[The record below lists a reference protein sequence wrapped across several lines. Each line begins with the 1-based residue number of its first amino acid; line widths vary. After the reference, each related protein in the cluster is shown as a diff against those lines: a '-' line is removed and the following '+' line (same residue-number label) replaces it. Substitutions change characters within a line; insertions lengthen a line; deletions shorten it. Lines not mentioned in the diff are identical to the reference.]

1 MSLKQVAVNF
11 LKVKLGFI
19 ITYCI
24 NTTILV
30 ALIYLTSGFT
40 EFIYPIT
47 VSLFILLVYLLFA
60 GMNFLSFTKKLEDA
74 KSSPNLSIDS
84 LKVEDRVIFTATN
97 DIHNEYH
104 TKLFKLNSI
113 FKERNA
119 LFSQWIHNM
128 KVSIAIIDLAY
139 EKGTSQHPQ
148 EDYLE
153 DIKEEN
159 EKLKINLEESLNV
172 LRLDEFSRDYI
183 PEKLSLQRLVLDV
196 INMQKRDFIY
206 QGVFPKV
213 KVDESI
219 EVLTDS
225 KWCKYILKQIIS
237 NAVKYSPYQ
246 ESKIVMISAT
256 KNEDSVE
263 LEIQDEGIG
272 IAATDLPRVFDPF
285 FTGENGRTHESATGI
300 GLYMVKTISK
310 SLGHQISIT
319 SIEGKGT
326 KVKLSFLSK
335 V

>member
-1 MSLKQVAVNF
+1 MSLNQVIRNF
-11 LKVKLGFI
+11 LKAKLGFI
-19 ITYCI
+19 AAYCM
-24 NTTILV
+24 NTILLII
-30 ALIYLTSGFT
+30 LIYLLSGYSK
-40 EFIYPIT
+40 FIYPIT
-47 VSLFILLVYLLFA
+47 ISLFILLVYLLFA
-60 GMNFLSFTKKLEDA
+60 AMKFWNFSRKLEDA
-74 KSSPNLSIDS
+74 KLSPNLEIDP
-84 LKVEDRVIFTATN
+84 LKVEDRLIFEVTN
-97 DIHNEYH
+97 DIHAEYH
-104 TKLFKLNSI
+104 TKLYKLNST

-139 EKGTSQHPQ
+139 EKGANQQ
-148 EDYLE
+148 QKLDYLE

-159 EKLKINLEESLNV
+159 EKLKTNLEESLNV

-196 INMQKRDFIY
+196 VNAQKRDFIY

-213 KVDESI
+213 QIDESI

-237 NAVKYSPYQ
+237 NAIKYSPHQ
-246 ESKIVMISAT
+246 VQKTIIITALQTEQ
-256 KNEDSVE
+256 SVE

-272 IAATDLPRVFDPF
+272 IAASDLPRVFDPF
-285 FTGENGRTHESATGI
+285 FTGENGRKNESATGI
-300 GLYMVKTISK
+300 GLYMVKTIVK

-319 SIEGKGT
+319 SIEEKGT
-326 KVKLSFLSK
+326 KVRLSFLSK